1 MNGRTRVIAATVGA
15 LAGLGVLTGC
25 MGGGHASRT
34 AAGEAP
40 AREGSAVESSDLRA
54 DASPYAEGINIS
66 GYATSVSGH
75 EISTPCFDFTVPG
88 EGFDWQFQE
97 QVAACQVD
105 VTWEASNP
113 QIDLFVYAQIGD
125 TSPGAIKQAIWDFGP
140 GFLVTSGRNV
150 DGHAGQLYEYTDSQ
164 GVPHLFV
171 MVEVPPGRFHLHGEA
186 ITGILVGGE
195 PNGPELYDLID
206 DIIQSM
212 EIH

>member
-1 MNGRTRVIAATVGA
+1 
-15 LAGLGVLTGC
+15 
-25 MGGGHASRT
+25 
-34 AAGEAP
+34 
-40 AREGSAVESSDLRA
+40 
-54 DASPYAEGINIS
+54 YAEGINIS

-140 GFLVTSGRNV
+140 GFVLTSRRNV
-150 DGHAGQLYEYTDSQ
+150 DGQSGQQYECTDNQ

-186 ITGILVGGE
+186 ISSNLIDAERKNLD
-195 PNGPELYDLID
+195 LDDLID
-206 DIIQSM
+206 VDTQSM
-212 EIH
+212 E